1 MSQGKT
7 ILVIDD
13 EPKTTTYFT
22 TLLADNG
29 FSAHKAN
36 DANEG
41 LRQLEACRPDLI
53 LLDLVMP
60 EKTGINLFN
69 KIKKDARYRD
79 IPVVIVTGIQNEFVE
94 DHREFFATLKLRKP
108 SAYLEKPIDPDHLI
122 RTVRQTLGM
131 TN

>member
-36 DANEG
+36 DADEG

-60 EKTGINLFN
+60 EKTGINLFCKFIN
-69 KIKKDARYRD
+69 CPNSARYSSTWSRM
-79 IPVVIVTGIQNEFVE
+79 VSFASVINNLCQLPTF
-94 DHREFFATLKLRKP
+94 DRLRQP
-108 SAYLEKPIDPDHLI
+108 NLVSQAHIFSPTAPLN
-122 RTVRQTLGM
+122 G
-131 TN
+131 